1 MSVKS
6 VKRLFL
12 PIVAQLS
19 TNRLIQVK
27 SRKNVISVKMISL
40 KMVVLLTI
48 RVFIQVKSRK
58 NVISVKIISL
68 KKVAL
73 LTIRVFIQVKSHFK
87 MKVLVLLPGHCSNLL
102 YAIQIQVQMQ
112 YIKIFLSIINYKV
125 SQKQCMIIIFKIKKP
140 LQRRFYFF
148 FGGKYRYGELKCVSN
163 LLSTNKE
170 LI

>member
-1 MSVKS
+1 MV
-6 VKRLFL
+6 VLLTIRVF
-12 PIVAQLS
+12 V
-19 TNRLIQVK
+19 QVK
-27 SRKNVISVKMISL
+27 SRKNVISVKMIYL

-68 KKVAL
+68 KMVAL

-87 MKVLVLLPGHCSNLL
+87 MKVLVLLPGHCSSLL

-125 SQKQCMIIIFKIKKP
+125 SQK
-140 LQRRFYFF
+140 
-148 FGGKYRYGELKCVSN
+148 
-163 LLSTNKE
+163 
-170 LI
+170 